1 VTERRDF
8 PQARDRMVESEILAR
23 GVKDA
28 RVLEAMRAVPRHLF
42 LPQALEGEAYSSLA
56 LPIGCGQTISA
67 PHMVALMTEALELTG
82 GEKVLEIGTGSGY
95 QAAVLARLGARV
107 ITLERVPEL
116 ARRAGQLFVEL
127 GLTGIVVKVADGSL
141 GFKETAPYDRILVT
155 AAAPSIAPALFD
167 QLAPAGMLVAPVGD
181 RSEQTLMRYTRDAA
195 GALREEALCR
205 CVFVPLIGRG
215 GFAEEV
221 S

>member
-1 VTERRDF
+1 MTDRRDF
-8 PQARDRMVESEILAR
+8 PQARDRMVESDILAR
-23 GVKDA
+23 GVKDP

-42 LPQALEGEAYSSLA
+42 LPRALEGEAYSSLA

-67 PHMVALMTEALELTG
+67 PHMVALMTEALGLTG

-107 ITLERVPEL
+107 ITLERVPDL
-116 ARRAGQLFVEL
+116 ARRAQQLFVEL

-155 AAAPSIAPALFD
+155 AAAPSIAPA
-167 QLAPAGMLVAPVGD
+167 A
-181 RSEQTLMRYTRDAA
+181 
-195 GALREEALCR
+195 
-205 CVFVPLIGRG
+205 
-215 GFAEEV
+215 
-221 S
+221 